1 MKQLDTEIRMKKYYQ
16 RAFKIFLF
24 DGERIGNMSK
34 EIKRGRSQEFA
45 GAVQSL
51 LGLSAYTAAL
61 SHLKGRGNTNVLRV
75 YEASYDAKVT
85 VKLLNTAVRLR
96 NYQKKLKI

>member
-1 MKQLDTEIRMKKYYQ
+1 
-16 RAFKIFLF
+16 
-24 DGERIGNMSK
+24 MSK

-75 YEASYDAKVT
+75 YEASYDAKSNSKIAEYSRQIT
-85 VKLLNTAVRLR
+85 ELSE
-96 NYQKKLKI
+96 KLKI